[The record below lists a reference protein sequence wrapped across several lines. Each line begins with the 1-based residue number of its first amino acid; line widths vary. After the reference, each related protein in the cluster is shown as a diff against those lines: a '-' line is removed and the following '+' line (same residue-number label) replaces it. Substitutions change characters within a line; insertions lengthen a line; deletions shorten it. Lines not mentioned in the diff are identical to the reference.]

1 MDQDADEL
9 DDGPNHPS
17 ERRLKS
23 PTRAPPVKRKKNIH
37 IEEPAT
43 KRNIIEELSEGE
55 PANMDADSLQAK
67 HEDMRII
74 GRAMLGQNLHETYSN
89 ARIDLAVC
97 RQSVESSRNG
107 LMSADVT
114 EIFSPERVASV
125 CREFGLEPGSSM
137 DIKSGY
143 DFDSKKDRDRCW
155 EALERDKPTL
165 VIGSP
170 PCT

>member
-1 MDQDADEL
+1 MDQDADVL
-9 DDGPNHPS
+9 DDGPNHTS

-23 PTRAPPVKRKKNIH
+23 LVRAQPMKRKKNIH

-43 KRNIIEELSEGE
+43 KRSIIDELSEDE
-55 PANMDADSLQAK
+55 ANGMDADSLQAK

-89 ARIDLAVC
+89 ARINLAVC

-125 CREFGLEPGSSM
+125 CREFGLEPGLSM

-143 DFDSKKDRDRCW
+143 DFDSKKGRDRCW

-165 VIGSP
+165 VI
-170 PCT
+170 